1 MPKASTASAV
11 RRFVDIPNIGPA
23 MAGDFALLGVAN
35 PSDLADADPL
45 DLYRRLCE
53 ATGARQDPC
62 VLDTFLAACD
72 FMAGAPARPWW
83 HYTAARKERWPDL

>member
-1 MPKASTASAV
+1 MPKARTASEV

-23 MAGDFALLGVAN
+23 MARDFALLGIAS
-35 PSDLADADPL
+35 PADLAEADPME
-45 DLYRRLCE
+45 LYARLCE

-72 FMAGAPARPWW
+72 FMAGAPPRPWW
-83 HYTAARKERWPDL
+83 DYTASRKRRWPRL